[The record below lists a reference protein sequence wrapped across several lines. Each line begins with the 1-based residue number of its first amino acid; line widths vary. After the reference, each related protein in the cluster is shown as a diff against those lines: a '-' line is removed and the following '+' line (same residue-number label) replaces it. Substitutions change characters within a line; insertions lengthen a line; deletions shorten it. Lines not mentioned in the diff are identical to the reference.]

1 MAIDPKKLKSYMAE
15 REDEAD
21 FEDADEEMEG
31 EEGEAEEGEEGEAEE
46 VEEQSSME
54 ALGGAMFT
62 YSEEIEQAAADISEG
77 LTHDDQPSADTV
89 EMLKEQ
95 YGQMPAPLK
104 DAIKEHGKGMEYEHV
119 LEIAEELEAAD
130 HIGDPEQ
137 FAGWVYWA
145 AKNV

>member
-31 EEGEAEEGEEGEAEE
+31 EEAEEGEEGEAEE
-46 VEEQSSME
+46 AEEQSSME
-54 ALGGAMFT
+54 ALGGVLFT
-62 YSEEIEQAAADISEG
+62 YSEEIEQAAADISES

-89 EMLKEQ
+89 EMMKEQ

-130 HIGDPEQ
+130 HISDPEQ
-137 FAGWVYWA
+137 FAGWVYWV